1 MLINKEIIVRNA
13 RLDELNK
20 INHLY
25 DLSKEFMYKNNNFT
39 QWNKDYPNIEV
50 ALNDLNK
57 NSLYVI
63 IYKEEIIGVFTL
75 ILDID
80 ETYNLV
86 KDKIYNSPY
95 GVIHRIASNF
105 KFKGIFNIV
114 LKYSL
119 TKINHLL
126 IDTHKDNL
134 IMLNLI
140 KKAGFK
146 ELGIIYTD
154 NTPRIAFELNIE
166 K

>member
-1 MLINKEIIVRNA
+1 MLNDKEIKVRNA

-86 KDKIYNSPY
+86 KDKINNSPY

-146 ELGIIYTD
+146 ALGIIYTD
-154 NTPRIAFELNIE
+154 NTPRIAFKLNIE

>member
-1 MLINKEIIVRNA
+1 MV
-13 RLDELNK
+13 
-20 INHLY
+20 
-25 DLSKEFMYKNNNFT
+25 
-39 QWNKDYPNIEV
+39 
-50 ALNDLNK
+50 
-57 NSLYVI
+57 
-63 IYKEEIIGVFTL
+63 
-75 ILDID
+75 
-80 ETYNLV
+80 
-86 KDKIYNSPY
+86 KIYNSPY

-134 IMLNLI
+134 IMFNLI

-154 NTPRIAFELNIE
+154 NTPRIAFESNIE